1 MAIAAT
7 SDCRPRASN
16 HRTGS
21 YYVLPV
27 TPLKEVSRRPSI
39 PRRYRPRNNSR
50 PHLAPTAPNAATPT
64 DHYEGI
70 EAARAPIGRRASGGW
85 RNGA

>member
-21 YYVLPV
+21 CICLPV

-50 PHLAPTAPNAATPT
+50 PHLAPTALSAALSAATST
-64 DHYEGI
+64 DHVQGI
-70 EAARAPIGRRASGGW
+70 ETARVRIG
-85 RNGA
+85 